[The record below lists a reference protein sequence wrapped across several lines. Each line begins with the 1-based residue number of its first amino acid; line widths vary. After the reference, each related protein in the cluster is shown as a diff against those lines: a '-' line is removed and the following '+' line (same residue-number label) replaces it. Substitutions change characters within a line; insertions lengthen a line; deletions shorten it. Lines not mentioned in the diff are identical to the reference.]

1 MFDKFS
7 EEITTSAQPIP
18 NLMEMNART
27 LELISKQQTLLST
40 GLMDD
45 SVKLVENLTDQ
56 TELKVMLVAQSVF
69 AESMRERI
77 TVASKTTYTQLADI
91 HTELTK
97 DGLTS
102 ARVEASVK
110 NNV

>member
-7 EEITTSAQPIP
+7 EEMTTSAQPTP
-18 NLMEMNART
+18 NLTEMNGRT

-45 SVKLVENLTDQ
+45 SVQLVENLTDQ
-56 TELKVMLVAQSVF
+56 TELKIMLVAQSVF

-77 TVASKTTYTQLADI
+77 AVVSKMTYTQLADI
-91 HTELTK
+91 HAELIK
-97 DGLTS
+97 NDLTT
-102 ARVEASVK
+102 VCVKASVK
-110 NNV
+110 E